1 MGKWK
6 SELFGCF
13 KNSYLSLM
21 TYVAPCY
28 VAGRNAEEVGYSCK
42 TLGVLFFVPFIGSYY
57 NSVMRTRIR
66 EQNRIDGNRLKDFCV
81 HTFCYYCALIQDAQ
95 ELEWWKPR
103 EPPKNQKVTR
113 K

>member
-28 VAGRNAEEVGYSCK
+28 VAGKNAEEVGYSCK

-66 EQNRIDGNRLKDFCV
+66 EQNRIDVSMNKISFNI
-81 HTFCYYCALIQDAQ
+81 TII
-95 ELEWWKPR
+95 LEK
-103 EPPKNQKVTR
+103 
-113 K
+113 